1 MTTSPTTVNPTDP
14 CGELLR
20 AFGSCSME
28 AKIDAV
34 LNIGSFHQRMA
45 EQAIRDEVAMLCGR
59 YRSRDKPHQG
69 RYQRWGSNPGSIR
82 LCGQRVPIRVPRVQ
96 DKQTNQA
103 RSLQSYRRL
112 HNATVDDKK
121 LTEVLLMGVSQR
133 NYQRAAQEYADA
145 FGLSA
150 TSVRRRFIQRGQ
162 QILHDFF
169 EHRLDKLD
177 LVGLWIDGK
186 HFAKYQ
192 VVVAMGLTLTGEKV
206 VLGFAQ
212 VPSENTEAIEGL
224 LEDLIARGLR
234 LGEGL
239 LCMVDGSK
247 GIHAAVRKVFGKY
260 ALVQRCCWHKQE
272 NVVAHVKKEDQ
283 PRYRKRLQSAYRKP
297 TYAAAKAALTNLQTE
312 LQSSAPKAAA
322 SLAEGMEQTLT
333 LHRLGLAQVLGR
345 SLRTT
350 NSIEN
355 LNSAFAR
362 LFHNVT
368 HWMHSGQVHRWI
380 ALGAI
385 ESLRNLQKIPQAQ
398 HLPKLRM
405 ALQAHIGYTTHSN
418 TTSTLLRPPPT
429 N

>member
-1 MTTSPTTVNPTDP
+1 MTTSPTTVHPTDP

-103 RSLQSYRRL
+103 RSLKSYRRL
-112 HNATVDDKK
+112 HNAKVDDQK

-150 TSVRRRFIQRGQ
+150 TSVRRRFIRRGQ
-162 QILHDFF
+162 QILQDFF
-169 EHRLDKLD
+169 ERRLDKLD

-212 VPSENTEAIEGL
+212 VPSENTEAI
-224 LEDLIARGLR
+224 
-234 LGEGL
+234 
-239 LCMVDGSK
+239 
-247 GIHAAVRKVFGKY
+247 
-260 ALVQRCCWHKQE
+260 
-272 NVVAHVKKEDQ
+272 
-283 PRYRKRLQSAYRKP
+283 
-297 TYAAAKAALTNLQTE
+297 
-312 LQSSAPKAAA
+312 
-322 SLAEGMEQTLT
+322 
-333 LHRLGLAQVLGR
+333 
-345 SLRTT
+345 
-350 NSIEN
+350 
-355 LNSAFAR
+355 
-362 LFHNVT
+362 
-368 HWMHSGQVHRWI
+368 
-380 ALGAI
+380 
-385 ESLRNLQKIPQAQ
+385 
-398 HLPKLRM
+398 
-405 ALQAHIGYTTHSN
+405 
-418 TTSTLLRPPPT
+418 
-429 N
+429 

>member
-162 QILHDFF
+162 QILQDFF
-169 EHRLDKLD
+169 ERRLDKLD

-297 TYAAAKAALTNLQTE
+297 TYAAAKAALNEPPNGVAVQRS
-312 LQSSAPKAAA
+312 QSRRQSGRRHGADTDAA
-322 SLAEGMEQTLT
+322 SAGPGPGAGPQLAYDQQHREPEQC
-333 LHRLGLAQVLGR
+333 
-345 SLRTT
+345 
-350 NSIEN
+350 
-355 LNSAFAR
+355 
-362 LFHNVT
+362 
-368 HWMHSGQVHRWI
+368 
-380 ALGAI
+380 
-385 ESLRNLQKIPQAQ
+385 
-398 HLPKLRM
+398 
-405 ALQAHIGYTTHSN
+405 
-418 TTSTLLRPPPT
+418 LRPPLPQRDT
-429 N
+429 LDALGSGAPVDSPGSHRISS